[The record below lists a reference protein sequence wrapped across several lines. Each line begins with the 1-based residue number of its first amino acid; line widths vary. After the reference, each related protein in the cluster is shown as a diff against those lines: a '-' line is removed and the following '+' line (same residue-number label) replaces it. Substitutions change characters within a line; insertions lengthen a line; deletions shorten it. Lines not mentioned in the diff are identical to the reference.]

1 MWKITESTAEDKS
14 VILDKLVRFNQHIL
28 GIATDKPSSLE
39 LNYVVKLDGMIIA
52 GINACLYFMQSIL
65 HINHLFVDEK
75 HRSQRLG
82 STLLK
87 KVENE
92 AKTRGVELA
101 HLDTFDW
108 QAKDFYLKHGY
119 EIWGV
124 LEDCPKGHKRYYL
137 KKRL

>member
-14 VILDKLVRFNQHIL
+14 IILDKLVSFNQRTL
-28 GIATDKPSSLE
+28 GIATDKPSSFE
-39 LNYVVKLDGMIIA
+39 LNYVVKLEGTIIA
-52 GINACLYFMQSIL
+52 GINACLYFTQSIL
-65 HINHLFVDEK
+65 HTNHLFVDEK
-75 HRSQRLG
+75 HRGQRLG